1 MWKFARI
8 ALITEKIKKRNGINQ
23 PFEQDSFFI
32 FKEKFRDRGKTML
45 TFKEFLRLSNQE
57 KIKMYE
63 QLNDHD
69 KFLARMNDW
78 SPEGVIVLKESSDS
92 KDIQKQ
98 EEIMKQLEKAIEEG
112 KVNLL

>member
-1 MWKFARI
+1 M
-8 ALITEKIKKRNGINQ
+8 IT
-23 PFEQDSFFI
+23 FE
-32 FKEKFRDRGKTML
+32 
-45 TFKEFLRLSNQE
+45 EFLNLSKADQ
-57 KIKMYE
+57 IKMYE

-78 SPEGVIVLKESSDS
+78 SPEGVTVLKESSDP